1 MDIEIGELKGED
13 GVREA
18 LVVLVKVAR
27 ELDMLKLRKEQEA
40 EPFKTVLGEIE
51 SRFKELMEPWL
62 EMDSQLRETV
72 LREHEGTD
80 PVKIDGVGELVF
92 PLRWTYRITDI
103 SKLERKYMKDDPAA
117 LNSAIKAGVNK
128 IRGVEV
134 YQKRGVTV
142 RKEKSE

>member
-1 MDIEIGELKGED
+1 MDIEIGKLKGED

-27 ELDMLKLRKEQEA
+27 ELDILKLKKEQEA

-92 PLRWTYRITDI
+92 PLRWTFEVTDEA
-103 SKLERKYMKDDPAA
+103 KVEKKYLSVDSGKVNA
-117 LNSAIKAGVNK
+117 AIKGGVGK
-128 IRGVEV
+128 IRGIRV
-134 YQKRGVTV
+134 YQKRGLTV
-142 RKEKSE
+142 RKEKI

>member
-92 PLRWTYRITDI
+92 PLRWTFEVTDEAKVEKKYLSVDS
-103 SKLERKYMKDDPAA
+103 SKVNA
-117 LNSAIKAGVNK
+117 AIKGGVGK
-128 IRGVEV
+128 IRGIRV
-134 YQKRGVTV
+134 YQKRGLTV

>member
-1 MDIEIGELKGED
+1 MDIEIGRLKGED

-27 ELDMLKLRKEQEA
+27 ELDILKLKKEQEA

-72 LREHEGTD
+72 LREHKGTD

-92 PLRWTYRITDI
+92 PLRWTFEVTDEAKVEKKYLSVDS
-103 SKLERKYMKDDPAA
+103 SKVNA
-117 LNSAIKAGVNK
+117 AIKGGVGK
-128 IRGVEV
+128 IRGIRV
-134 YQKRGVTV
+134 YQKRGLTV

>member
-1 MDIEIGELKGED
+1 MDIEIGELKGES

-27 ELDMLKLRKEQEA
+27 ELDILELKKKQEA

-92 PLRWTYRITDI
+92 PLRWTFEVTDEAKVEKKYLSVDS
-103 SKLERKYMKDDPAA
+103 SKVNA
-117 LNSAIKAGVNK
+117 AIKGGVGK
-128 IRGVEV
+128 IRGIRV
-134 YQKRGVTV
+134 YQKRGLTV
-142 RKEKSE
+142 RKEKPE